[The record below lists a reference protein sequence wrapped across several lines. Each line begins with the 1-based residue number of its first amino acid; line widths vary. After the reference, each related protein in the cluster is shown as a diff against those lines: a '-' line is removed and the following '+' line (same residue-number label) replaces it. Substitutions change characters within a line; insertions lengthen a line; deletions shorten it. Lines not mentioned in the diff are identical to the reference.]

1 MAEITVSKLNKE
13 IKKNPAAFVAA
24 EDKKY
29 RDFIEGIADK
39 ATEGDRIRVILLAG
53 PSGSGKTTSA
63 NLIAEAIK
71 ARGFE
76 SHVIS
81 LDDFYRNQ
89 TDPSYPRLESGE
101 RDFESPNALNF
112 PEIEDTLLR
121 IADGKDF
128 EIPRYDFK
136 LGARAG
142 KTRYSKI
149 THGCLVIEGLHAL
162 HPDICDSVPADKC
175 LKIFISVS
183 TNINDRGKRILS
195 GRKLRF
201 VRRMVR
207 DSIHRGAD
215 AERTLELWANVLSG
229 EDKYLYPYRGNADI
243 CFNTFHGYEPALMRS
258 YAIELISDGLAK
270 KNSYVKTV
278 RSALLRSEE
287 IDESI
292 VPADSLMREFI
303 N

>member
-1 MAEITVSKLNKE
+1 MAEITVSKLNKA
-13 IKKNPAAFVAA
+13 IKNDPAGFIAA

-29 RDFIEGIADK
+29 RDFIEEIADR
-39 ATEGDRIRVILLAG
+39 ATEGNKIRVILLAG

-63 NLIAEAIK
+63 NLISAAIK

-76 SHVIS
+76 SYVIS

-89 TDPSYPRLESGE
+89 NDPDYPRLESGE
-101 RDFESPNALNF
+101 KDFESPAALNF

-136 LGARAG
+136 LGARSG
-142 KTRYSKI
+142 KTKYKKI
-149 THGCLVIEGLHAL
+149 THGCIVIEGIHAL
-162 HPDICDSVPADKC
+162 NPDICDSVPEDKC

-183 TNINDRGKRILS
+183 TNISDKGKRILS

-215 AERTLELWANVLSG
+215 AERTLELWSNVLSG
-229 EDKYLYPYRGNADI
+229 EDKYLYPYRDNADI

-258 YAIELISDGLAK
+258 YALKLISDDLAK
-270 KNSYVKTV
+270 NNSYAKTV
-278 RSALLRSEE
+278 RSALLRAEPIEE
-287 IDESI
+287 SL
-292 VPADSLMREFI
+292 VSRDSLMREFI
-303 N
+303 D